1 MSDLD
6 EVAMGGKGRQEL
18 EKQVEALE
26 EKVEEC
32 ARTQKDMF
40 LVICQ
45 RMIAVL
51 TEHLSSCDQEGVDY
65 ETTWF
70 LSSLDNFRQLLVQV
84 HVYVHVKL
92 HYHNNGHLWQNYE
105 QVSKYFSSLESL
117 AFTSDV
123 DSRILEVF
131 QQFQALL

>member
-6 EVAMGGKGRQEL
+6 EVAMGGMERQEL

-26 EKVEEC
+26 EKVEDC

-45 RMIAVL
+45 RMITVL

-84 HVYVHVKL
+84 CVCARGTAVDTDGVYV
-92 HYHNNGHLWQNYE
+92 
-105 QVSKYFSSLESL
+105 SL
-117 AFTSDV
+117 AELRAS
-123 DSRILEVF
+123 
-131 QQFQALL
+131 FQAFFQFGVFGLYF